1 MDEIIQKLKEYYS
14 DNSAVFEKLHQF
26 SLDAQDREMDVN
38 GDTSGLE
45 SFENNYK
52 KVVDKIAGDLGL
64 QTKQRFKAS
73 DFAFDLEGDE
83 GEALKVV
90 YENGDLDL
98 YTL

>member
-1 MDEIIQKLKEYYS
+1 MDEIIQKLKEYYAQ
-14 DNSAVFEKLHQF
+14 NPVIFEKLHEF

-52 KVVDKIAGDLGL
+52 KVVQKIAADLNAATQL
-64 QTKQRFKAS
+64 RFRAA
-73 DFAFDLEGDE
+73 DFAFDLEDEE
-83 GEALKVV
+83 GEGIKVV

-98 YTL
+98 YSL